1 MINKLI
7 SLHSNINRQ
16 MRVVDT
22 LLFEKVFCCYNMWNN
37 FKIFCYETWKVSCS
51 FIATTFLLSLHTN
64 NFTLLWNVKVFW
76 CQNVTISYQPK
87 DHGGKLPSM
96 INTQIFNF
104 WRFKHLWYWTIDDLL
119 FVNSHVN
126 NMPWRLVT

>member
-1 MINKLI
+1 MMNKLI
-7 SLHSNINRQ
+7 SLHPNINRQ
-16 MRVVDT
+16 MRVRIH
-22 LLFEKVFCCYNMWNN
+22 CCLKRSFVATTCENN
-37 FKIFCYETWKVSCS
+37 FKIFCYETWKVSCT

-64 NFTLLWNVKVFW
+64 NFTLLWHVKVFW

-96 INTQIFNF
+96 INTQIFKF
-104 WRFKHLWYWTIDDLL
+104 WRFKHLWYWTIDNLL

-126 NMPWRLVT
+126 NMLWRLVT